1 MLISA
6 PAIVC
11 ATFPHGE
18 NGVIVRALT
27 IDHGLLSG
35 YVRGGKSRVNRPILI
50 PANLVAGTWTARTE
64 GALASLSVELI
75 HSRAGLLSEP
85 LATSA
90 IDWAT
95 ALTAATLP
103 EAYPYPVLYSALDG
117 LLLAIEVAPA
127 ARSWVASLVRYELLV
142 LQELG
147 FGLDLSCCAQTGAVD
162 DLTWVSPKS
171 ARSVSAA
178 AGVGYEQ
185 RLLALPPFLLGG
197 SGDGGWNDVLDG
209 LKLTG
214 YFIERS
220 LLDDRRKD
228 VIGARMRLIDRLARA
243 VGYARRD
250 RHAVRMY
257 SSEHP
262 QA

>member
-1 MLISA
+1 MISG

-11 ATFPHGE
+11 ATLPHGE
-18 NGVIVRALT
+18 HGVIVRALSE
-27 IDHGLLSG
+27 DHGLLSG

-50 PANLVAGTWTARTE
+50 PANIIAGTWNARTE
-64 GALASLSVELI
+64 SALASLTVELI
-75 HSRAGLLSEP
+75 LSRAALLSEP

-103 EAYPYPVLYSALDG
+103 EAYPYPVLYAALDG
-117 LLLAIEVAPA
+117 LLLAIEAAPA

-162 DLTWVSPKS
+162 NLIWVSPKS
-171 ARSVSAA
+171 ARAVSAA

-197 SGDGGWNDVLDG
+197 RGDGDWNDMLAG
-209 LKLTG
+209 LRLTG
-214 YFIERS
+214 HFLERS

-228 VIGARMRLIDRLARA
+228 VMAARTRLIDRLARA
-243 VGYARRD
+243 VG
-250 RHAVRMY
+250 
-257 SSEHP
+257 
-262 QA
+262 

>member
-11 ATFPHGE
+11 ATLPHGE
-18 NGVIVRALT
+18 HGVIVRALT
-27 IDHGLLSG
+27 QDHGLLSG

-50 PANLVAGTWTARTE
+50 PANMIAGTWNARTE
-64 GALASLSVELI
+64 SALASLSVELF
-75 HSRAGLLSEP
+75 HSRAALLSEP

-90 IDWAT
+90 LDWAT
-95 ALTAATLP
+95 ALAAATLP
-103 EAYPYPVLYSALDG
+103 EAYPYPILYSALDG
-117 LLLAIEVAPA
+117 LLLAIEAAPA

-171 ARSVSAA
+171 ARAVSAA
-178 AGVGYEQ
+178 AGVGYES

-197 SGDGGWNDVLDG
+197 LGEAEWRDALAG

-214 YFIERS
+214 HFIERS
-220 LLDDRRKD
+220 LLGERRID
-228 VIGARMRLIDRLARA
+228 IMAARERLVDRLERA
-243 VGYARRD
+243 VG
-250 RHAVRMY
+250 
-257 SSEHP
+257 
-262 QA
+262 